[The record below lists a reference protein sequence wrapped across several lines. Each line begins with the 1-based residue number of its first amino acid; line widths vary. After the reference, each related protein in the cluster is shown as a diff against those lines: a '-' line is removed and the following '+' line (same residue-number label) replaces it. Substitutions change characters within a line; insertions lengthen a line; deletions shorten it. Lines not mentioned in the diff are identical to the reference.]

1 MRKTV
6 LALLTAT
13 MLAVTVAGSTA
24 LAVIESG
31 TNRADDLVGTGDHD
45 NLKGWGGDDTI
56 KGRGALD
63 RLYGMNEADT
73 VHGGGGPDYVY
84 GGDGRDVI
92 LGGPGGDHLRG
103 GKSDNGD
110 ADDPYGSGE
119 EIHGGAGDDTIFGSG
134 DLFGDGGN
142 DSLRAAQG
150 KPDTV
155 SCGAGRDRVYAD
167 PALDTVADD
176 CEDARPAR

>member
-1 MRKTV
+1 MSDGASMEDWQMRRTV

-13 MLAVTVAGSTA
+13 MLAVTAAGGTA
-24 LAVIESG
+24 LAAIESG
-31 TNRADDLVGTGDHD
+31 TNRADNLVGTGDHD

-73 VHGGGGPDYVY
+73 VRGGGGPDYVY

-119 EIHGGAGDDTIFGSG
+119 EITAARVTTRSSAPATSSATGATT
-134 DLFGDGGN
+134 
-142 DSLRAAQG
+142 
-150 KPDTV
+150 P
-155 SCGAGRDRVYAD
+155 
-167 PALDTVADD
+167 
-176 CEDARPAR
+176 